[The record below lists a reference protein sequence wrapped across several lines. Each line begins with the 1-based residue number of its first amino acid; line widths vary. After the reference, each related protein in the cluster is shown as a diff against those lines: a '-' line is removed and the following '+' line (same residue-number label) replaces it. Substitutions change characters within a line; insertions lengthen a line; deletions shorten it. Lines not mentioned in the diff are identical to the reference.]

1 MFTRARESRPCQ
13 GPEEGANVRSIGDLS
28 VDIDEGDLPARQDN
42 ESYADYAYRVLC
54 DELIV
59 LDIKP
64 GAPLND
70 DQISRRLGVGR
81 TPIREAMKRL
91 ESDHLVVAYPRRG
104 TFAAGVDI
112 TDLAEI
118 SEIRQLLEPAAAARA
133 ARMASPRTRQELKQ
147 FAREVEQLLGAR
159 QSQRDLMRLDMRVH
173 RSIYRAT
180 GSRHLE
186 DVLIRYDNLATRIW
200 SLVLEKLPPV
210 SEHIAQHVEL
220 LERIAD
226 GDADAAA
233 QLTTKHVTDF
243 ENLIRGVL

>member
-1 MFTRARESRPCQ
+1 VVP
-13 GPEEGANVRSIGDLS
+13 L
-28 VDIDEGDLPARQDN
+28 RQDD
-42 ESYADYAYRVLC
+42 ESFADFAYRMLC

-64 GAPLND
+64 GEPLND
-70 DQISRRLGVGR
+70 EVISRRLGVGR

-104 TFAAGVDI
+104 TFAAGVEM

-133 ARMASPRTRQELKQ
+133 ARMASPQRRQELRDL
-147 FAREVEQLLGAR
+147 AREVGRLLPGMH
-159 QSQRDLMRLDMRVH
+159 SQRDH
-173 RSIYRAT
+173 RMIYRAT

-186 DVLIRYDNLATRIW
+186 DILIRYDNLATRIW

-210 SEHIAQHVEL
+210 SEHIAQHIEL
-220 LERIAD
+220 LECIAE
-226 GDADAAA
+226 GDSEAAA
-233 QLTTKHVTDF
+233 RLTTQHVTDF
-243 ENLIRGVL
+243 ENLIRAVL

>member
-1 MFTRARESRPCQ
+1 MP
-13 GPEEGANVRSIGDLS
+13 P
-28 VDIDEGDLPARQDN
+28 RQDD

-64 GAPLND
+64 GEPLND
-70 DQISRRLGVGR
+70 DLISRRLGVGR

-118 SEIRQLLEPAAAARA
+118 SEIRQLLEPAASARA
-133 ARMASPRTRQELKQ
+133 ARMASPRTRQELRE
-147 FAREVEQLLGAR
+147 FAREVEQLLEGR
-159 QSQRDLMRLDMRVH
+159 QAQRDLMRLDMRVH

-210 SEHIAQHVEL
+210 SEHIAQHIDL
-220 LERIAD
+220 LELIAE
-226 GDADAAA
+226 GDADSAAH
-233 QLTTKHVTDF
+233 LTTKHVTDF
-243 ENLIRGVL
+243 ENLIRAVL

>member
-1 MFTRARESRPCQ
+1 VGIGE
-13 GPEEGANVRSIGDLS
+13 GDLS
-28 VDIDEGDLPARQDN
+28 ARQDN
-42 ESYADYAYRVLC
+42 ESYADYAYRILC

-70 DQISRRLGVGR
+70 EQISRRLGVGR

-133 ARMASPRTRQELKQ
+133 ARMASARARQELRQ
-147 FAREVEQLLGAR
+147 FAHEIERLLAGR

-233 QLTTKHVTDF
+233 QLTTRHVTDF
-243 ENLIRGVL
+243 EKLIRSVL

>member
-1 MFTRARESRPCQ
+1 MGES
-13 GPEEGANVRSIGDLS
+13 E
-28 VDIDEGDLPARQDN
+28 LPARQDD
-42 ESYADYAYRVLC
+42 ESYAEYAYRVLC

-64 GAPLND
+64 GEPLND
-70 DQISRRLGVGR
+70 DLISRRLGVGR

-118 SEIRQLLEPAAAARA
+118 SEIRQLLEPAASARA
-133 ARMASPRTRQELKQ
+133 ARMASDRTRQELRDL
-147 FAREVEQLLGAR
+147 AREIGQLLAGHLA
-159 QSQRDLMRLDMRVH
+159 QRDLMRLDMRVH

-186 DVLIRYDNLATRIW
+186 DVLIRCDNLATRIW

-220 LERIAD
+220 LECIAD
-226 GDADAAA
+226 GEAEAAA
-233 QLTTKHVTDF
+233 GLTAKHVTDF
-243 ENLIRGVL
+243 ENLIRAVL

>member
-1 MFTRARESRPCQ
+1 MT
-13 GPEEGANVRSIGDLS
+13 S
-28 VDIDEGDLPARQDN
+28 VGELVVAGEDPHLPTRQDG
-42 ESYADYAYRVLC
+42 ESFADYAYRVLC

-64 GAPLND
+64 GEPLND
-70 DQISRRLGVGR
+70 EVISRRLGVGR

-118 SEIRQLLEPAAAARA
+118 SEIRQLLEPAAASRA
-133 ARMASPRTRQELKQ
+133 ARMASPQLRQELKE
-147 FAREVEQLLGAR
+147 FAREVEQRLPEMHA
-159 QSQRDLMRLDMRVH
+159 QKDLMRLDMRVH
-173 RSIYRAT
+173 RTIYRAT

-186 DVLIRYDNLATRIW
+186 DVLTRYDNLATRIW

-210 SEHIAQHVEL
+210 SEHIAQHIEL
-220 LERIAD
+220 LECIAE
-226 GDADAAA
+226 GDAESAV
-233 QLTTKHVTDF
+233 QLTTQHVTDF
-243 ENLIRGVL
+243 ENLIRAVL

>member
-1 MFTRARESRPCQ
+1 MRGPAVKALSQIGRETKVKSSGELPV
-13 GPEEGANVRSIGDLS
+13 EVGDLD
-28 VDIDEGDLPARQDN
+28 VPVRQED

-64 GAPLND
+64 GEPLND
-70 DQISRRLGVGR
+70 DAISRRLGVGR

-118 SEIRQLLEPAAAARA
+118 SEIRQLLEPAASARA
-133 ARMASPRTRQELKQ
+133 ARMASPRTRQELRE
-147 FAREVEQLLGAR
+147 FAREVEQLLDGRRA
-159 QSQRDLMRLDMRVH
+159 QRDLMRLDMKVH

-210 SEHIAQHVEL
+210 SEHIAQHIGL
-220 LERIAD
+220 LECIAD

-233 QLTTKHVTDF
+233 RLTTKHVTDF
-243 ENLIRGVL
+243 ENLIRAVL

>member
-1 MFTRARESRPCQ
+1 MAQ
-13 GPEEGANVRSIGDLS
+13 AGRSPVEAGVS
-28 VDIDEGDLPARQDN
+28 PAPLRQDD
-42 ESYADYAYRVLC
+42 ESFADFAYRMLC

-64 GAPLND
+64 GEPLND
-70 DQISRRLGVGR
+70 EAISRRLGVGR

-112 TDLAEI
+112 KDLAEI

-133 ARMASPRTRQELKQ
+133 ARNASPQLREELRD
-147 FAREVEQLLGAR
+147 FAGEVARLLPR
-159 QSQRDLMRLDMRVH
+159 MQSQQDLMRLDMRVH
-173 RSIYRAT
+173 RMIYRAT

-186 DVLIRYDNLATRIW
+186 DILVRYDNLATRIW

-210 SEHIAQHVEL
+210 SEHIAQHIEL
-220 LERIAD
+220 LECIAA
-226 GDADAAA
+226 GDSEAAA
-233 QLTTKHVTDF
+233 RLTTRHVTDF
-243 ENLIRGVL
+243 ENLIRAAL

>member
-1 MFTRARESRPCQ
+1 MQT
-13 GPEEGANVRSIGDLS
+13 GG
-28 VDIDEGDLPARQDN
+28 GDLPAREAE

-64 GAPLND
+64 GEPLND
-70 DQISRRLGVGR
+70 DVISRRLGVGR

-118 SEIRQLLEPAAAARA
+118 SEIRQLLEPAASARA
-133 ARMASPRTRQELKQ
+133 ARMASPKTRQELKE
-147 FAREVEQLLGAR
+147 FAREVDQLLGR
-159 QSQRDLMRLDMRVH
+159 QLGQRDLMRLDMRVH
-173 RSIYRAT
+173 RTIYRAT
-180 GSRHLE
+180 GSRHME
-186 DVLIRYDNLATRIW
+186 DVLIRYDNVATRIW

-210 SEHIAQHVEL
+210 SEHIAQHIEL
-220 LERIAD
+220 LDCIAD
-226 GDADAAA
+226 GDADTAA
-233 QLTTKHVTDF
+233 QLTTKHVADF
-243 ENLIRGVL
+243 EQLIRSVL

>member
-1 MFTRARESRPCQ
+1 MFTGPVSQGAVTEREGSDVESS
-13 GPEEGANVRSIGDLS
+13 GKLSIMGES
-28 VDIDEGDLPARQDN
+28 ELPARQDD
-42 ESYADYAYRVLC
+42 ESYAEYAYRVLC

-64 GAPLND
+64 GEPLND
-70 DQISRRLGVGR
+70 DLISRRLGVGR

-118 SEIRQLLEPAAAARA
+118 SEIRQLLEPAASARA
-133 ARMASPRTRQELKQ
+133 ARMASDRTRQELREL
-147 FAREVEQLLGAR
+147 AREIRQLLAGHLA
-159 QSQRDLMRLDMRVH
+159 QRDLMRLDMRVH

-186 DVLIRYDNLATRIW
+186 DVLIRCDNLATRIW

-226 GDADAAA
+226 GEAEAAA
-233 QLTTKHVTDF
+233 DLTAKHVTDF
-243 ENLIRGVL
+243 ENLIRAVL

>member
-1 MFTRARESRPCQ
+1 
-13 GPEEGANVRSIGDLS
+13 
-28 VDIDEGDLPARQDN
+28 
-42 ESYADYAYRVLC
+42 
-54 DELIV
+54 V

-64 GAPLND
+64 GEPLND
-70 DQISRRLGVGR
+70 EAISRRLGVGR

-118 SEIRQLLEPAAAARA
+118 SEIRQLLEPAAASRA
-133 ARMASPRTRQELKQ
+133 ARMASPQIRQELKE
-147 FAREVEQLLGAR
+147 FAREVERRLPEM

-173 RSIYRAT
+173 RMIYRAT

-210 SEHIAQHVEL
+210 SEHIAQHIEL
-220 LERIAD
+220 LECIAE
-226 GDADAAA
+226 GDADSAVR
-233 QLTTKHVTDF
+233 LTTRHVSDF
-243 ENLIRGVL
+243 ENLIRAVL

>member
-1 MFTRARESRPCQ
+1 MKVSGEVPLKAERPD
-13 GPEEGANVRSIGDLS
+13 V
-28 VDIDEGDLPARQDN
+28 PARQAD
-42 ESYADYAYRVLC
+42 ESYADFAYRVLC

-64 GAPLND
+64 GEPLND
-70 DQISRRLGVGR
+70 EVISRRLGVGR

-91 ESDHLVVAYPRRG
+91 EGDHLVTAYPRRG

-112 TDLAEI
+112 TDLAEV
-118 SEIRQLLEPAAAARA
+118 SEIRQLLEPAASARA
-133 ARMASPRTRQELKQ
+133 ARMASPRTRQELREL
-147 FAREVEQLLGAR
+147 AREVERLLSVPQA
-159 QSQRDLMRLDMRVH
+159 QRDLMRLDMRVH
-173 RSIYRAT
+173 RSIYRAA

-186 DVLIRYDNLATRIW
+186 DVLVRCDNLATRIW

-210 SEHIAQHVEL
+210 SDHIAQHVGL
-220 LERIAD
+220 LDFIAD

-233 QLTTKHVTDF
+233 RLTTKHVTDF

>member
-1 MFTRARESRPCQ
+1 MSQGVKARTHT
-13 GPEEGANVRSIGDLS
+13 
-28 VDIDEGDLPARQDN
+28 EGDLDMAHSGGLPVEAGVSLVPLRHDD
-42 ESYADYAYRVLC
+42 ESFADFAYRVLC

-64 GAPLND
+64 GEPLND
-70 DQISRRLGVGR
+70 EVISRRLGVGR

-104 TFAAGVDI
+104 TFAGGVDI

-133 ARMASPRTRQELKQ
+133 ARMASPQRRQELRN
-147 FAREVEQLLGAR
+147 FSREVGQLLPTMH
-159 QSQRDLMRLDMRVH
+159 SQRDLMRLDMRVH
-173 RSIYRAT
+173 RMIYRAT

-186 DVLIRYDNLATRIW
+186 DILIRYDNLTTRIW

-210 SEHIAQHVEL
+210 SEHIAQHIEL
-220 LERIAD
+220 LECIAE
-226 GDADAAA
+226 GDSEAAA
-233 QLTTKHVTDF
+233 RLTTQHVADF
-243 ENLIRGVL
+243 ENLIRAVL

>member
-1 MFTRARESRPCQ
+1 MKVSGEVPLKAERPD
-13 GPEEGANVRSIGDLS
+13 V
-28 VDIDEGDLPARQDN
+28 PARQAD
-42 ESYADYAYRVLC
+42 ESYADFAYRVLC

-64 GAPLND
+64 GEPLND
-70 DQISRRLGVGR
+70 EVISRRLGVGR

-91 ESDHLVVAYPRRG
+91 EGDHLVAAYPRRG

-112 TDLAEI
+112 TDLAEV
-118 SEIRQLLEPAAAARA
+118 SEIRQLLEPAASARA
-133 ARMASPRTRQELKQ
+133 ARMASPRTRQELREL
-147 FAREVEQLLGAR
+147 AREVERLLSVPQA
-159 QSQRDLMRLDMRVH
+159 QRDLMRLDMRVH
-173 RSIYRAT
+173 RSIYRAA

-186 DVLIRYDNLATRIW
+186 DVLVRCDNLATRIW

-210 SEHIAQHVEL
+210 SDHIAQHVGL
-220 LERIAD
+220 LDFIAD

-233 QLTTKHVTDF
+233 RLTTKHVTDF

>member
-1 MFTRARESRPCQ
+1 M
-13 GPEEGANVRSIGDLS
+13 RSINDLS
-28 VDIDEGDLPARQDN
+28 VGIAEGDLPARHDN

-133 ARMASPRTRQELKQ
+133 ARMASARTRQELKQ
-147 FAREVEQLLGAR
+147 FAQEIERLLGGR

-173 RSIYRAT
+173 RTIYRAT

-186 DVLIRYDNLATRIW
+186 EVLIRYDNLATRIW

-210 SEHIAQHVEL
+210 SEHITQHVEL

-233 QLTTKHVTDF
+233 ELTTRHVTDF

>member
-1 MFTRARESRPCQ
+1 MTSVGEIA
-13 GPEEGANVRSIGDLS
+13 VTGDDS
-28 VDIDEGDLPARQDN
+28 YLPTRQDG
-42 ESYADYAYRVLC
+42 ESFADYAYRVLC

-64 GAPLND
+64 GEPLND
-70 DQISRRLGVGR
+70 EAISRRLGVGR

-118 SEIRQLLEPAAAARA
+118 SEIRQLLEPAAASRA
-133 ARMASPRTRQELKQ
+133 ARMASPQIRQELKE
-147 FAREVEQLLGAR
+147 FAREVERRLPEM

-173 RSIYRAT
+173 RMIYRAT

-210 SEHIAQHVEL
+210 SEHIAQHIEL
-220 LERIAD
+220 LECIAE
-226 GDADAAA
+226 GDADSAVR
-233 QLTTKHVTDF
+233 LTTQHVSDF
-243 ENLIRGVL
+243 ENLIRAVL

>member
-1 MFTRARESRPCQ
+1 MKVSGEVPLKAERPD
-13 GPEEGANVRSIGDLS
+13 V
-28 VDIDEGDLPARQDN
+28 PARQAD
-42 ESYADYAYRVLC
+42 ESYADFAYRVLC

-64 GAPLND
+64 GEPLND
-70 DQISRRLGVGR
+70 EVISRRLGVGR

-91 ESDHLVVAYPRRG
+91 EGDHLVTSYPRRG

-112 TDLAEI
+112 TDLAEV
-118 SEIRQLLEPAAAARA
+118 SEIRQLLEPAASARA
-133 ARMASPRTRQELKQ
+133 ARMASPRTRQELREL
-147 FAREVEQLLGAR
+147 AREVERLLSVPQA
-159 QSQRDLMRLDMRVH
+159 QRDLMRLDMRVH
-173 RSIYRAT
+173 RSIYRAA

-186 DVLIRYDNLATRIW
+186 DVLVRCDNLATRIW

-210 SEHIAQHVEL
+210 SDHIAQHVGL
-220 LERIAD
+220 LDFIAD

-233 QLTTKHVTDF
+233 RLTTKHVTDF

>member
-1 MFTRARESRPCQ
+1 VKVSGEVPLKAERPD
-13 GPEEGANVRSIGDLS
+13 V
-28 VDIDEGDLPARQDN
+28 PARQAD
-42 ESYADYAYRVLC
+42 ESYADFAYRVLC

-64 GAPLND
+64 GEPLND
-70 DQISRRLGVGR
+70 EVISRRLGVGR

-91 ESDHLVVAYPRRG
+91 EGDHLVTAYPRRG

-112 TDLAEI
+112 TDLAEV
-118 SEIRQLLEPAAAARA
+118 SEIRQLLEPAASARA
-133 ARMASPRTRQELKQ
+133 ARMASPRTRQDLREL
-147 FAREVEQLLGAR
+147 AREVERLLSVPQA
-159 QSQRDLMRLDMRVH
+159 QRDLMRLDMRVH
-173 RSIYRAT
+173 RSIYRAA

-186 DVLIRYDNLATRIW
+186 DVLVRCDNLATRIW

-210 SEHIAQHVEL
+210 SDHIAQHVGL
-220 LERIAD
+220 LDFIAD

-233 QLTTKHVTDF
+233 RLTTKHVTDF

>member
-1 MFTRARESRPCQ
+1 MAQAGGLPVEAGVSLVPLRHDDESF
-13 GPEEGANVRSIGDLS
+13 
-28 VDIDEGDLPARQDN
+28 
-42 ESYADYAYRVLC
+42 ADFAYRVLC

-64 GAPLND
+64 GEPLND
-70 DQISRRLGVGR
+70 EVISRRLGVGR

-133 ARMASPRTRQELKQ
+133 ARMASPQRRQELRD
-147 FAREVEQLLGAR
+147 FAREVGQLLPGMH
-159 QSQRDLMRLDMRVH
+159 SQRDLMRLDMRVH
-173 RSIYRAT
+173 RMIYRAT

-186 DVLIRYDNLATRIW
+186 DILIRYDNLATRIW

-210 SEHIAQHVEL
+210 SEHIAQHIEL
-220 LERIAD
+220 LERIAE
-226 GDADAAA
+226 GDSEAAA
-233 QLTTKHVTDF
+233 RLTTQHVADF
-243 ENLIRGVL
+243 ENLIRAVL

>member
-1 MFTRARESRPCQ
+1 MVAGARSQ
-13 GPEEGANVRSIGDLS
+13 GS
-28 VDIDEGDLPARQDN
+28 VADWKEAKMNSSGDLPVEVGELDAPVKQED

-64 GAPLND
+64 GEPLND
-70 DQISRRLGVGR
+70 DVISRRLGVGR

-118 SEIRQLLEPAAAARA
+118 SEIRQLLEPAASARA
-133 ARMASPRTRQELKQ
+133 ARMASPRTRQELRE
-147 FAREVEQLLGAR
+147 FAREVEILLDGR
-159 QSQRDLMRLDMRVH
+159 RGQRDLMRLDMKVH

-210 SEHIAQHVEL
+210 SEHIAQHIGL
-220 LERIAD
+220 LECIAD

-233 QLTTKHVTDF
+233 RLTTKHVTDF

>member
-1 MFTRARESRPCQ
+1 MVAGARSQ
-13 GPEEGANVRSIGDLS
+13 GS
-28 VDIDEGDLPARQDN
+28 VADWKETKVNSSGDLPVEAGELDAPVKQED

-64 GAPLND
+64 GEPLND
-70 DQISRRLGVGR
+70 DVISRRLGVGR

-118 SEIRQLLEPAAAARA
+118 SEIRQLLEPAASARA
-133 ARMASPRTRQELKQ
+133 ARMASPRTRQELRE
-147 FAREVEQLLGAR
+147 FAREVEILLDGR
-159 QSQRDLMRLDMRVH
+159 RGQRDLMRLDMKVH

-210 SEHIAQHVEL
+210 SEHIAQHIGL
-220 LERIAD
+220 LECIAD

-233 QLTTKHVTDF
+233 RLTTKHVTDF
-243 ENLIRGVL
+243 ENLIRAVL

>member
-1 MFTRARESRPCQ
+1 MAHVGGLPVEA
-13 GPEEGANVRSIGDLS
+13 GGAY
-28 VDIDEGDLPARQDN
+28 LPGRQDD
-42 ESYADYAYRVLC
+42 ESFADFAYRVLC

-64 GAPLND
+64 GEPLND
-70 DQISRRLGVGR
+70 EVISKRLGVGR

-133 ARMASPRTRQELKQ
+133 ARMASPQRRQELRD
-147 FAREVEQLLGAR
+147 FAREIGQLLPGMH
-159 QSQRDLMRLDMRVH
+159 SQRDLMRLDMRVH
-173 RSIYRAT
+173 RTIYRAT

-210 SEHIAQHVEL
+210 SEHIAQHIEL
-220 LERIAD
+220 LECIAE
-226 GDADAAA
+226 GDAEAAA
-233 QLTTKHVTDF
+233 RLTTQHVAGF
-243 ENLIRGVL
+243 ENLIRAVL

>member
-1 MFTRARESRPCQ
+1 MSHAGGLPVEARPAYL
-13 GPEEGANVRSIGDLS
+13 PE
-28 VDIDEGDLPARQDN
+28 RQDD
-42 ESYADYAYRVLC
+42 ESFADFAYRVLC

-64 GAPLND
+64 GEPLND
-70 DQISRRLGVGR
+70 EVISRRLGVGR

-133 ARMASPRTRQELKQ
+133 ARMASPQRRQELRD
-147 FAREVEQLLGAR
+147 FAREVGQLLPGMH
-159 QSQRDLMRLDMRVH
+159 SQRDLMRLDMRVH
-173 RSIYRAT
+173 RMIYRAT

-186 DVLIRYDNLATRIW
+186 DILIRYDNLATRIW

-210 SEHIAQHVEL
+210 SEHIAQHIEL
-220 LERIAD
+220 LECIAA
-226 GDADAAA
+226 GDSEAAA
-233 QLTTKHVTDF
+233 RLTTQHVADF
-243 ENLIRGVL
+243 ENLIRAVL